1 MYAVIAN
8 GGKQYKVTQGQV
20 IKLESIDVDAGQEIE
35 FDQIL
40 LVADGDK
47 ITVGAPFLKG
57 AKVKAEVVDHGRHKK
72 INIIKFRRRKHHMK
86 RMGHRQNFTQ
96 VKIIGIE
103 ANKK

>member
-8 GGKQYKVTQGQV
+8 GGKQYKVMQGQV
-20 IKLESIDVDAGQEIE
+20 LELESIDIDAGQQIE
-35 FDQIL
+35 FDQVL
-40 LVADGDK
+40 LVADGDN

-57 AKVKAEVVDHGRHKK
+57 VTVKGEVVDHGRHKK
-72 INIIKFRRRKHHMK
+72 IHILKFRRRKHHMK

-103 ANKK
+103 SNKK